1 MNISTQ
7 AQAVLL
13 LNAWFSKPEKGEPKP
28 LTPAEWGRLALWL
41 RDNQRS
47 PEGLLAEQE
56 ALADLDRW
64 QDRSITAERVAW
76 LLGRSGGLGLA
87 LERWERAGL
96 WVMIRSDAD
105 YPARLKKRLGVQAPP
120 LFFGCGSRR
129 LLSGGGLAVVGSR
142 DANPDDLAF
151 TEHLGASA
159 AQQGF
164 SVVSGGARGVDE
176 AAMLGAL
183 EKGGTAVGVVADQ
196 LLRAATSSKYRKA
209 LMAGKLVLI
218 SPFNPEARF
227 EVGNAMARNKYI
239 YCLSDAAVVVTSS
252 QGKGGTWSGAIENRK
267 RGWVPLWVKG
277 PAESSS
283 GSGNAALVQQ
293 GARWLPDN
301 APAISALLAHD
312 TTPGS
317 VSNQQGLFD
326 SLAQPVQP
334 TVVNDPPVLASGA
347 GGSEKDNV
355 RSVKDV
361 SKPSAAPAA
370 PVASLA
376 DVLSLY
382 DVFLLKLEDETR
394 AGAVKPD
401 LLQDQLGLCRTQL
414 QDWLKRAV
422 EEGRAEKL
430 KSPVRYRHIG
440 R

>member
-41 RDNQRS
+41 RDNKRS
-47 PEGLLAEQE
+47 PEGLLAEQD

-105 YPARLKKRLGVQAPP
+105 YPPRLKKRLGVQAPP
-120 LFFGCGSRR
+120 LFFGCGSRG
-129 LLSGGGLAVVGSR
+129 LLAGSGLAVVGSR

-151 TEHLGASA
+151 TEHLGAIA

-183 EKGGTAVGVVADQ
+183 ERSGTAVGVVADQ

-209 LMAGKLVLI
+209 LMAGNLVLI

-239 YCLSDAAVVVTSS
+239 YCLSDAAVVVASS
-252 QGKGGTWSGAIENRK
+252 QGKGGTWSGAIENLK
-267 RGWVPLWVKG
+267 RGWVPLWVRK
-277 PAESSS
+277 PADARA
-283 GSGNAALVQQ
+283 GSGNAALVKQ
-293 GARWLPDN
+293 GGRWLP
-301 APAISALLAHD
+301 PEVTALGELLD
-312 TTPGS
+312 VDRPKPVGGE
-317 VSNQQGLFD
+317 QGGLFD
-326 SLAQPVQP
+326 
-334 TVVNDPPVLASGA
+334 NPPNRVKSTEIHEPSNIVLASDM
-347 GGSEKDNV
+347 SEAE
-355 RSVKDV
+355 
-361 SKPSAAPAA
+361 SAITPESATSAVHSIDKVP
-370 PVASLA
+370 
-376 DVLSLY
+376 DLY
-382 DVFLLKLEDETR
+382 AVFLLNLAGITRDEPMGPDELMQHLEIC
-394 AGAVKPD
+394 K
-401 LLQDQLGLCRTQL
+401 TQL
-414 QDWLKRAV
+414 NEWLKRALA
-422 EEGRAEKL
+422 EGAVKKL
-430 KSPVRYRHIG
+430 KNPVRYRVVATKAET